1 MKKDKKIILINALG
15 IQDSGGITVL
25 NNLLFEI
32 SDSNINFLIICN
44 ENQNINKLSS
54 LYKSKN
60 NLEFIFLKNIG
71 FLQRFYYENIIFRKL
86 IKEKNIDLVYNF
98 SGTGQFFSN
107 VTQLTKIHNLLFY
120 SKKIDQIYFYKKQY
134 LKWFKQIFIKR
145 LLFHIMIKNIKYIE
159 VQSLHVKDY
168 ISDFIDISNK
178 LFFVKSDIHF
188 FDKDFYNIKNY
199 NFKEKITIL
208 FLVGPHFEYL
218 HKNLEDFVKAM
229 IQLKSRNISFEIK
242 ITLTE
247 EQLSSSILWDNE
259 LNQNTI
265 FLGYISQNEI
275 KKLFNNNTLLIST
288 SVIETLGLHVIEA
301 IQSGIISIVPNEIY
315 SKKVYGEDIQTY
327 ELFDYIS
334 LVNKIEEISLLNNND
349 IKDIILKNKK
359 FLLNNENLKFNNI
372 IEVFSEI
379 VKEKNV

>member
-1 MKKDKKIILINALG
+1 MEKDKKIILINALG